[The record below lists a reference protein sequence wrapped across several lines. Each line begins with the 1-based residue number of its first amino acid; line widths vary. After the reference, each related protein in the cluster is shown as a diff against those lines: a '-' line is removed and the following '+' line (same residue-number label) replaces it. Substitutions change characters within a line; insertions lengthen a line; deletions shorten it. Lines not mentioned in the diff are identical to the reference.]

1 MENQEQ
7 TQVFLVQEAILD
19 SEQPQ
24 VSVVIQSTN
33 EGLDAQ
39 RELAA
44 APRTHSQEDPQ

>member
-33 EGLDAQ
+33 EDAQ